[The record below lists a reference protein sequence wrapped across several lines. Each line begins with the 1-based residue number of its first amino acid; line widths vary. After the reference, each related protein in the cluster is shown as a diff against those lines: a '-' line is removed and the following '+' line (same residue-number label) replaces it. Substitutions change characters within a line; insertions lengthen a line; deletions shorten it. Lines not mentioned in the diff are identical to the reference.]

1 MQKNKNISSVL
12 KSVNKP
18 GRYIGGEYNSVIK
31 DKASVKCRFAFCF
44 PDTYEI
50 GMSHLG
56 MKILYSQFNSRDDIW
71 CERVFA
77 PWVDMEEQMRQT
89 GGGFSGMGGFTNM
102 GGFSTMGGANGMSL
116 EELVRQMQA
125 QADARKAQA
134 QQQPKQT
141 ATQSKSSVDS
151 SDYVDF
157 EEVK

>member
-1 MQKNKNISSVL
+1 MGYLKIIFYGLLAFIERNPKFCLLLVL
-12 KSVNKP
+12 
-18 GRYIGGEYNSVIK
+18 I
-31 DKASVKCRFAFCF
+31 A
-44 PDTYEI
+44 
-50 GMSHLG
+50 
-56 MKILYSQFNSRDDIW
+56 
-71 CERVFA
+71 VFA
-77 PWVDMEEQMRQT
+77 PFVFKWVGWVLLIILGVAVLGLAFAILRFKRMQKQMEEQMHQKM

-125 QADARKAQA
+125 QADARKAQT